1 MQLSTKDTSSF
12 SLPLT
17 TSQGTSTSTTPSSSV
32 EGLRDELASD
42 RGPSDSSLS
51 QHQLRTALTAETVET
66 RSSEPHLTAEDDT
79 AGMSSGP
86 SRSVGLGDKQLTE
99 TSVHSGQ
106 SLGQSLG
113 QSSGQSSGQ
122 DEVNS
127 GTGHDE
133 KQLDGDKK
141 LPDSGGEKGAVP
153 GSCANQGTGTEQ
165 IDGAEDGILSASAE
179 GVRVGGANSPDLSSG
194 PRSNGVVERT
204 LQQESV
210 GSLQSQGSAVP
221 ISVSSQSS
229 TPLGRH
235 RQSKPSPIA
244 TPTTQPLSRSSSIES
259 PTSPFFIPS
268 NPFLSVV
275 GRMPKFQW
283 SSSHIQLLDDLL
295 KSLLK
300 VVGKWTENK
309 CVVLCTHLSSVGQ

>member
-17 TSQGTSTSTTPSSSV
+17 ASQATSTSTTPSSSV

-42 RGPSDSSLS
+42 RGPLLDSSLS
-51 QHQLRTALTAETVET
+51 QHQLRTALTAETVDT
-66 RSSEPHLTAEDDT
+66 RSCDPQEQYPTTEDGT
-79 AGMSSGP
+79 VGMSSGP
-86 SRSVGLGDKQLTE
+86 SRSVGLGGKQLTE
-99 TSVHSGQ
+99 SSVRSGQ

-113 QSSGQSSGQ
+113 QSSGQ

-127 GTGHDE
+127 GTGCDE

-141 LPDSGGEKGAVP
+141 LPDSGEEKVAVP
-153 GSCANQGTGTEQ
+153 VPCADQGTGTEQ
-165 IDGAEDGILSASAE
+165 TDGSEEGTISVSAKGA
-179 GVRVGGANSPDLSSG
+179 RVGGANSPDLSSG
-194 PRSNGVVERT
+194 PRNVGEVVEGD
-204 LQQESV
+204 LHQES
-210 GSLQSQGSAVP
+210 GTQIQEPAVP
-221 ISVSSQSS
+221 ASVSSHSS

-235 RQSKPSPIA
+235 RQSKPSPLA
-244 TPTTQPLSRSSSIES
+244 TPTTQPLSRLSSIES

-283 SSSHIQLLDDLL
+283 ASSHIQLLDDLL

-300 VVGKWTENK
+300 IVAKLTENK
-309 CVVLCTHLSSVGQ
+309 CVV

>member
-1 MQLSTKDTSSF
+1 MTVSLTLHMQLSTKDTSSF

-17 TSQGTSTSTTPSSSV
+17 ASQATSTSTTPSSSV

-42 RGPSDSSLS
+42 RGPLDSSLS
-51 QHQLRTALTAETVET
+51 QHQLRTALTAETVDT
-66 RSSEPHLTAEDDT
+66 RSCDPQEQYPATEDGT

-86 SRSVGLGDKQLTE
+86 SRSVGLGGKQLTE
-99 TSVHSGQ
+99 SSVRSGQ

-113 QSSGQSSGQ
+113 QSSGQ

-127 GTGHDE
+127 GTGRDD

-141 LPDSGGEKGAVP
+141 LPDSGEEKVAVTVP
-153 GSCANQGTGTEQ
+153 CDQGTGTEQ
-165 IDGAEDGILSASAE
+165 TDGSEDGTLSASAE
-179 GVRVGGANSPDLSSG
+179 GARVGGANSPDLSSG
-194 PRSNGVVERT
+194 PRNDGEVVEGD
-204 LQQESV
+204 LHQES
-210 GSLQSQGSAVP
+210 STQSQESAVSA
-221 ISVSSQSS
+221 SVSSHSS

-283 SSSHIQLLDDLL
+283 ASSHIQLLDDLL

-300 VVGKWTENK
+300 IVAKWTENK
-309 CVVLCTHLSSVGQ
+309 CVV

>member
-17 TSQGTSTSTTPSSSV
+17 ASQGTSTSTTPSSSV

-42 RGPSDSSLS
+42 RGPHDSSLS
-51 QHQLRTALTAETVET
+51 QHQLRTALTAETVDT
-66 RSSEPHLTAEDDT
+66 RSSEPHLTTEDDT

-86 SRSVGLGDKQLTE
+86 SRSVGLGDKELTE
-99 TSVHSGQ
+99 TSVYSGQ
-106 SLGQSLG
+106 SL
-113 QSSGQSSGQ
+113 GQSSGQ

-133 KQLDGDKK
+133 KEFDGDKK
-141 LPDSGGEKGAVP
+141 LPDSGGENGAVP

-165 IDGAEDGILSASAE
+165 TDGAEDGILSASAE
-179 GVRVGGANSPDLSSG
+179 GARVGGANSPDLSSG
-194 PRSNGVVERT
+194 SRNDGEVVEGA
-204 LQQESV
+204 LQQES
-210 GSLQSQGSAVP
+210 GSSLQSQGPAVP
-221 ISVSSQSS
+221 TSVSSQSS
-229 TPLGRH
+229 TLLGRH
-235 RQSKPSPIA
+235 QQSKPSPIA

-283 SSSHIQLLDDLL
+283 SSSHVQLLDDLL